1 VLNSFTLGIGYYG
14 RPISLERS
22 ANSKNVGKTT
32 VALLP
37 IFLRNLKLV
46 DCDRRLNVMATQKV
60 LIVDDSKAIRM
71 QVREMLPKGSFEVLE
86 AADGMEGLEVINREA
101 LSLILIDFFMP
112 RLNGW
117 EVVQKLRDHPR
128 LKNIPVVMMSGR
140 REDVEQAVP
149 DLFSYFE
156 FVGKPFEQPLLVQAI
171 KAAMAKARSRQQVA
185 AAIAQTAQPAA
196 QPAQPAAQTTQ
207 PVAQPAAQPITQPVA
222 APASSSTDLQA
233 LQTEMRSLRQEN
245 TQLRTEVDSLKKQV
259 AQIMAF
265 IRQRMK

>member
-1 VLNSFTLGIGYYG
+1 M
-14 RPISLERS
+14 
-22 ANSKNVGKTT
+22 AN
-32 VALLP
+32 
-37 IFLRNLKLV
+37 
-46 DCDRRLNVMATQKV
+46 QKV
-60 LIVDDSKAIRM
+60 LIVDDSKAMRM

-117 EVVQKLRDHPR
+117 EVVQKLSDHPR
-128 LKNIPVVMMSGR
+128 FKNIPVVMMSGR

-149 DLFSYFE
+149 EQFSYFE

-171 KAAMAKARSRQQVA
+171 KAAMAKARVRQQ
-185 AAIAQTAQPAA
+185 AQPMSQSIS
-196 QPAQPAAQTTQ
+196 QPGAVGQTVTPLTQPTRPAADK
-207 PVAQPAAQPITQPVA
+207 PVAVPAVSAVPAAVSNMPVSA
-222 APASSSTDLQA
+222 NANADLQT

-259 AQIMAF
+259 AQIMTF

>member
-1 VLNSFTLGIGYYG
+1 M
-14 RPISLERS
+14 
-22 ANSKNVGKTT
+22 AN
-32 VALLP
+32 
-37 IFLRNLKLV
+37 
-46 DCDRRLNVMATQKV
+46 QKV

-112 RLNGW
+112 RMNGW
-117 EVVQKLRDHPR
+117 EVVQKLSDHPKF
-128 LKNIPVVMMSGR
+128 KNIPVVMMSGR

-149 DLFSYFE
+149 DQFSYFE

-171 KAAMAKARSRQQVA
+171 KAAMAKARSRQQSTLASSQSGQPAQA
-185 AAIAQTAQPAA
+185 AAPSVG
-196 QPAQPAAQTTQ
+196 QPAAQTT
-207 PVAQPAAQPITQPVA
+207 PQPAIAAVISAATTPVSLNA
-222 APASSSTDLQA
+222 NVDLQA

-259 AQIMAF
+259 AQIMTF

>member
-1 VLNSFTLGIGYYG
+1 M
-14 RPISLERS
+14 
-22 ANSKNVGKTT
+22 AN
-32 VALLP
+32 
-37 IFLRNLKLV
+37 
-46 DCDRRLNVMATQKV
+46 QKV

-112 RLNGW
+112 RMNGW
-117 EVVQKLRDHPR
+117 EVVQKLSDHPKF
-128 LKNIPVVMMSGR
+128 KNIPVVMMSGR

-149 DLFSYFE
+149 DQFSYFE

-171 KAAMAKARSRQQVA
+171 KAAMAKARIRQQTPQA
-185 AAIAQTAQPAA
+185 GQAAA
-196 QPAQPAAQTTQ
+196 QPAGQTAPQPAIAAVISASVT
-207 PVAQPAAQPITQPVA
+207 PAPLNANA
-222 APASSSTDLQA
+222 DLQA

-245 TQLRTEVDSLKKQV
+245 TQLRTEIDSLKKQV
-259 AQIMAF
+259 AQIMTF

>member
-1 VLNSFTLGIGYYG
+1 M
-14 RPISLERS
+14 
-22 ANSKNVGKTT
+22 AN
-32 VALLP
+32 
-37 IFLRNLKLV
+37 
-46 DCDRRLNVMATQKV
+46 QKV

-112 RLNGW
+112 RMNGW
-117 EVVQKLRDHPR
+117 EVVQKLSDHPKF
-128 LKNIPVVMMSGR
+128 KNIPVVMMSGR

-149 DLFSYFE
+149 DQFSYFE

-171 KAAMAKARSRQQVA
+171 KAAMAKARMRQQSTLA
-185 AAIAQTAQPAA
+185 NGQA
-196 QPAQPAAQTTQ
+196 
-207 PVAQPAAQPITQPVA
+207 VAQPTGQTAPQSAIAATTPAPVTP
-222 APASSSTDLQA
+222 APLNTNADLQA
-233 LQTEMRSLRQEN
+233 LQTEMRSLHQEN

-259 AQIMAF
+259 AQIMTF

>member
-1 VLNSFTLGIGYYG
+1 M
-14 RPISLERS
+14 
-22 ANSKNVGKTT
+22 AN
-32 VALLP
+32 
-37 IFLRNLKLV
+37 
-46 DCDRRLNVMATQKV
+46 QKV
-60 LIVDDSKAIRM
+60 LIVDDSKSIRM

-112 RLNGW
+112 RMNGW
-117 EVVQKLRDHPR
+117 EVVQKLSDHPR
-128 LKNIPVVMMSGR
+128 FKNIPVVMMSGR

-149 DLFSYFE
+149 EQFSYFE

-171 KAAMAKARSRQQVA
+171 KAAMAKARVRQQ
-185 AAIAQTAQPAA
+185 AQPMSQSISQPGAVGQTVTQLA
-196 QPAQPAAQTTQ
+196 QPTRPAADKS
-207 PVAQPAAQPITQPVA
+207 VGVPAAVSNVPVSA
-222 APASSSTDLQA
+222 NANADLQT

-259 AQIMAF
+259 AQIMTF